1 MLVTQPSGALS
12 MSLTQKQIDNLK
24 PQAKPYNVADGD
36 NLFLRVGTNGNKR
49 WQFRYR
55 FNGRQCTL
63 SLGNIA
69 AKDARALANK
79 ARVALQEGVNPS
91 AAKAEAKKTLIT
103 LGEFAET
110 EYYTHLKARQ
120 KNADSELTML
130 RSEFKW
136 LWNKPLATIER
147 MDLVKWQNKRA
158 QQIKIASVNRYTNC
172 IKAVT
177 KLASDNE
184 LCADPLAKFKRM
196 PKVDVTHDIRFL
208 TEHEEK
214 ELLRALERRDSVKLR
229 RTAKIIER
237 TEKNGITFIKAQRE
251 QKRHA
256 LDRLFYGDHLSPIVL
271 LMLNTGLRRKEAL
284 RLKWTDIRPS
294 QDGQYQIFV
303 SPDSD
308 KSRKGRFVPLHD
320 EAANV
325 LRAWSHDQEIRGI
338 TSEWIFPNKKTE
350 KPFKEI
356 KSSWTYFI
364 EEAAKSCLSLKGL
377 TLRDL
382 RSTFGSKLVQ
392 KGVPI
397 LQVSKLLGHSSVVIT
412 EKHYASLS
420 DEGARSAIETLKKF
434 NSDTKIKLVNFRQ
447 S

>member
-1 MLVTQPSGALS
+1 
-12 MSLTQKQIDNLK
+12 
-24 PQAKPYNVADGD
+24 
-36 NLFLRVGTNGNKR
+36 
-49 WQFRYR
+49 
-55 FNGRQCTL
+55 
-63 SLGNIA
+63 
-69 AKDARALANK
+69 
-79 ARVALQEGVNPS
+79 
-91 AAKAEAKKTLIT
+91 
-103 LGEFAET
+103 
-110 EYYTHLKARQ
+110 
-120 KNADSELTML
+120 
-130 RSEFKW
+130 
-136 LWNKPLATIER
+136 

-184 LCADPLAKFKRM
+184 LCADPLATFKRM

-256 LDRLFYGDHLSPIVL
+256 LDRLFYGDHLFPIVL

-308 KSRKGRFVPLHD
+308 KSKKGRFVPLHD
-320 EAANV
+320 EAASV

-338 TSEWIFPNKKTE
+338 TSEWIFPNKKTK

-382 RSTFGSKLVQ
+382 RSTFGSRLVQ